1 MSIVD
6 GKKLAN
12 QITEEV
18 VEMVKN
24 RPAPPRLVVITCN
37 PNFETQKFLALKKAK
52 AESLGVEMET
62 IFLPIETD
70 TQKIIEVIKNQTTV
84 VDGIIVQLPL
94 PVHIDTDAVLTS
106 IPSNLDVDVFGYKGE
121 DTDILP
127 PVIGAIADI
136 ADHHQII
143 WKGKEV
149 VVFGAGRLVGA
160 PAILFTR
167 AMGANVNLITEH
179 NTDVDLLT
187 KNADIII
194 LGVGKPNLL
203 TSEMVKEGV
212 IVFDAGASEDGGLL
226 VGDASPNVA
235 EKASLIT
242 PVPGGIGP
250 MTVILLFRNLL
261 KLCSRQ

>member
-18 VEMVKN
+18 IGMVNEK
-24 RPAPPRLVVITCN
+24 PIPPRLVVITCN
-37 PNFETQKFLALKKAK
+37 PNFETQKFLALKKTK
-52 AESLGVEMET
+52 AESLGVVMET
-62 IFLPIETD
+62 IFLSLETD
-70 TQKIIEVIKNQTTV
+70 TQKIIEIIKSQATE
-84 VDGIIVQLPL
+84 VDGVIVQLPL
-94 PVHIDTDAVLTS
+94 PNHIDTDAVLAS
-106 IPSNLDVDVFGYKGE
+106 IPSDLDVDVFGYKGE

-127 PVIGAIADI
+127 PVIGAISEI
-136 ADHHQII
+136 AKHYKIA
-143 WKGKEV
+143 WEGKEV
-149 VVFGAGRLVGA
+149 VVFGSGRLVGT
-160 PAILFTR
+160 PAILFAR

-179 NTDVDLLT
+179 NTEVLSLT
-187 KNADIII
+187 KKADIII

-203 TSEMVKEGV
+203 TSEMIKDGV
-212 IVFDAGASEDGGLL
+212 IIFDAGASEDGGLL
-226 VGDASPNVA
+226 VGDASLSVA
-235 EKASLIT
+235 ERASLIT

>member
-6 GKKLAN
+6 GKRLAN

-18 VEMVKN
+18 VEMVKKQ
-24 RPAPPRLVVITCN
+24 PEPPRLVVITCS
-37 PNFETQKFLALKKAK
+37 PNFETQRFLSLKKTK
-52 AESLGVEMET
+52 ADSLGVDMDTIVLPVET
-62 IFLPIETD
+62 N
-70 TQKIIEVIKNQTTV
+70 TQKIIDIIKDQATKAN
-84 VDGIIVQLPL
+84 GIIVQLPL
-94 PVHIDTDAVLTS
+94 PIHIDADAILALV
-106 IPSNLDVDVFGYKGE
+106 PSNLDVDVFGYRGE

-127 PVIGAIADI
+127 PVIGAISEI
-136 ADHHQII
+136 AKYHKII

-160 PAILFTR
+160 PAILYAL
-167 AMGANVNLITEH
+167 AMGANVTLITEQ
-179 NTDVDLLT
+179 TIDVDVLT
-187 KNADIII
+187 KKADIII

-203 TSEMVKEGV
+203 TSEMVKDGV
-212 IVFDAGASEDGGLL
+212 VVFDAGASEDGGLL
-226 VGDASPNVA
+226 VGDASLSVA

>member
-18 VEMVKN
+18 VEMIKR
-24 RPAPPRLVVITCN
+24 RPTSPRLVVITCN

-52 AESLGVEMET
+52 AESLGVDMDT
-62 IFLPIETD
+62 IVLPVETD
-70 TQKIIEVIKNQTTV
+70 TQKIIEIIKNKTTE

-94 PVHIDTDAVLTS
+94 PVHIDTDAVLVS
-106 IPSNLDVDVFGYKGE
+106 IPSDLDVDVFGYKGE

-127 PVIGAIADI
+127 PVIGAISEI
-136 ADHHQII
+136 AKHYKID
-143 WKGKEV
+143 WKGKDV
-149 VVFGAGRLVGA
+149 VVFGAGRLVGT
-160 PAILFTR
+160 PAILYVR
-167 AMGANVNLITEH
+167 AMGAKVALITEH
-179 NTDVDLLT
+179 NTDVELLT
-187 KNADIII
+187 KKADIII

-203 TSEMVKEGV
+203 TLEMVKEGV
-212 IVFDAGASEDGGLL
+212 VVFDAGASEDGGLL
-226 VGDASPNVA
+226 VGDASPSVA
-235 EKASLIT
+235 EKASFIT

-261 KLCSRQ
+261 KLCGRQ

>member
-18 VEMVKN
+18 VEMIKKQ
-24 RPAPPRLVVITCN
+24 PAPPRLVVVTCN
-37 PNFETQKFLALKKAK
+37 PNFETQKFLALKKSK

-62 IFLPIETD
+62 IFLPVETD
-70 TQKIIEVIKNQTTV
+70 TQKIIEIIKSQATV

-94 PVHIDTDAVLTS
+94 PEHIDTNLVLAS
-106 IPSNLDVDVFGYKGE
+106 IPNNLDVDVFGYKGE
-121 DTDILP
+121 NTDVLP
-127 PVIGAIADI
+127 PVIGAIAEI
-136 ADHHQII
+136 ANHYNII
-143 WKGKEV
+143 WKDKEV
-149 VVFGAGRLVGA
+149 VVFGAGRLVGT
-160 PAILFTR
+160 PAILFAR

-179 NTDVDLLT
+179 NTNVDLLT

-203 TSEMVKEGV
+203 APEMVKEGV
-212 IVFDAGASEDGGLL
+212 VVFDAGASEDGGLL